1 MAADGT
7 QQLRAEALLVFRQ
20 QPHDGRDAVGDFDEQ
35 FGGGTGSERVQVLGA
50 TLEAEPIERVE
61 EDHGSALQ
69 PRAR

>member
-1 MAADGT
+1 MA
-7 QQLRAEALLVFRQ
+7 LVFAQ
-20 QPHDGRDAVGDFDEQ
+20 QAEDAGHAANAPGDFGEQ